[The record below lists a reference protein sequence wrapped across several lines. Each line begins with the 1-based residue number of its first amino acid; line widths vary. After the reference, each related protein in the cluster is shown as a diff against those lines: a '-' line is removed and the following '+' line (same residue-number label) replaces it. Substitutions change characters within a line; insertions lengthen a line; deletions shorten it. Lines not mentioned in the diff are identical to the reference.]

1 VTLSDEQRARIKTL
15 FHAEHWKVGT
25 IASELG
31 LHRDTVKSALGTRD
45 FVSRGERTRASLLD
59 PYRSFI
65 VQVLKDHPRLRATRL
80 YDMLEPRGYRGSR
93 RQLRRYVTKV
103 RPRKAPEAFLRIETL
118 AGEEAQMD
126 WGKFGE
132 VEVPGGIRK
141 LSCFA
146 MVLPW
151 SRSAYIHFT
160 LDERMDTFLGEHVRA
175 FDTFGGVPR
184 RVLYDNLK
192 SAVLE
197 RVGEH
202 VRFHPSLL
210 DLAGH
215 YHFIPRPCA
224 PARGNEKGHVERFI
238 RYLRT
243 SFFPARHFDD
253 VGDLNRQLAR
263 WLRDRAEARVHPTDP
278 DRRSVAEHLELE
290 RPRLLPLPAHPAHT
304 DCAETLRS
312 GKQPYLRFDCN
323 DYSIPHR
330 LVHKPLTLRADDERV
345 RIFDG
350 SELVAEHARDY
361 GKRQVIEEPAHIDAL
376 VVQKRK
382 ASELRGRD
390 RLRALCSHADALIDD
405 MARRGEPLRQ
415 RTAKLNRLLD
425 RYGAEALDHAIAEA
439 LDKGVPAVG
448 SIAYLLDRDNR
459 RQGKP
464 VPLAVP
470 LPESVRD
477 KDVIVVPHDMSE
489 YDMLGRLDDDEH
501 ERQADSVG
509 EQASAEET
517 PHE

>member
-1 VTLSDEQRARIKTL
+1 VSVSDEQRGRIKTL

-31 LHRDTVKSALGTRD
+31 LHRDTVKNVLGTCD
-45 FVSRGERTRASLLD
+45 FVSRGRDARTSLLD

-93 RQLRRYVTKV
+93 RQLRRYVSKV
-103 RPRKAPEAFLRIETL
+103 RPRPAPEAFLRIETL
-118 AGEEAQMD
+118 PGEEAQMD

-132 VEVPGGIRK
+132 VEVPGGTRK

-151 SRSAYIHFT
+151 SRCAYIHFT
-160 LDERMDTFLGEHVRA
+160 LDERMDTFLCKHVRA

-202 VRFHPSLL
+202 VRFHPMLL
-210 DLAGH
+210 DFAGH
-215 YHFIPRPCA
+215 YHFIARPCA

-263 WLRDRAEARVHPTDP
+263 WLRERAEARVHPIDP
-278 DRRSVAEHLELE
+278 DRRSVAEHMELE

-330 LVHKPLTLRADDERV
+330 LVRKPLTLRADDQRV

-361 GKRQVIEEPAHIDAL
+361 GKLQVIENAAHIDAL

-405 MARRGEPLRQ
+405 MARRGEPQRAAHRQAQPAARPLRRRRARPGHRGGPRKRCARRGLHRLPARPRQPPSGQARATRRAAARQ
-415 RTAKLNRLLD
+415 RA
-425 RYGAEALDHAIAEA
+425 
-439 LDKGVPAVG
+439 
-448 SIAYLLDRDNR
+448 
-459 RQGKP
+459 RQG
-464 VPLAVP
+464 
-470 LPESVRD
+470 RD
-477 KDVIVVPHDMSE
+477 RRPS
-489 YDMLGRLDDDEH
+489 RH
-501 ERQADSVG
+501 ERVRHARTHRRRRRRARARRRRRPDIGRGGS
-509 EQASAEET
+509 
-517 PHE
+517 P

>member
-25 IASELG
+25 IARELA
-31 LHRDTVKSALGTRD
+31 LHHETVKAVLATQD
-45 FVSRGERTRASLLD
+45 FVSRGKRARASALD

-65 VQVLKDHPRLRATRL
+65 VQVLKDHPRLRSTRL
-80 YDMLEPRGYRGSR
+80 YDMLESRGYGGSR
-93 RQLRRYVTKV
+93 RQLRRYVATI

-118 AGEEAQMD
+118 PGEEAQMD
-126 WGKFGE
+126 WGKFGQ
-132 VEVPGGIRK
+132 VEVPGGVRK
-141 LSCFA
+141 LSCFV
-146 MVLPW
+146 MVLPC
-151 SRSAYIHFT
+151 SRAAYAHFT
-160 LDERMDTFLGEHVRA
+160 LDERMDTFLREHVCA

-184 RVLYDNLK
+184 RVLYDNLE

-202 VRFHPSLL
+202 VRFHPTLL
-210 DLAGH
+210 DFAGQ

-243 SFFPARHFDD
+243 SFFAARAFDD
-253 VGDLNRQLAR
+253 VADLNRQLAR
-263 WLRDRAEARVHPTDP
+263 WLRERADARVHPTDP
-278 DRRSVAEHLELE
+278 ERRSVMEHFERE
-290 RPRLLPLPAHPAHT
+290 RPRLLPLPAHPAPT
-304 DCAETLRS
+304 DCVATLRS

-330 LVHKPLTLRADDERV
+330 LVRKPLTLRADGQRV

-361 GKRQVIEEPAHIDAL
+361 GKRQILEVPAHIDAL
-376 VVQKRK
+376 AQQKRK

-390 RLRALCSHADALIDD
+390 RLRALCAHADALIDH
-405 MARRGEPLRQ
+405 MARRGEPLRH

-425 RYGAEALDHAIAEA
+425 RYGADALDAAIAEA
-439 LDKGVPAVG
+439 LDKGAPAVG
-448 SIAYLLDRDNR
+448 SIAYLLDRDSR
-459 RQGKP
+459 IHGKP
-464 VPLAVP
+464 VPLAVTVP
-470 LPESVRD
+470 DSVRD
-477 KDVIVVPHDMSE
+477 KDVIVVPHDMSD
-489 YDMLGRLDDDEH
+489 YDMLGRLEDDDH
-501 ERQADSVG
+501 EPYADPITG
-509 EQASAEET
+509 PASDPET